1 MKCEDCGDSDA
12 TVHFTEIINGEKQE
26 MHLCEECA
34 RRKSIPMQKALSLSD
49 LLQNLLS
56 QVSSGEVEGE
66 LASVACP
73 VCGMSYAAFRETGRF
88 GCPNDYQVFRRIL
101 KDLLGKIQHDVRHVG
116 KVPPAGGEN
125 LRRHNELIR
134 LRRDLERAVQREEY
148 EKAAGLRDRIAGLSR
163 SIREDS

>member
-56 QVSSGEVEGE
+56 QVSSGEVGEE

-73 VCGMSYAAFRETGRF
+73 VCGMSYADFRETGRF
-88 GCPNDYQVFRRIL
+88 GCPNDYQVFRSSL
-101 KDLLGKIQHDVRHVG
+101 KDLLVKIQHDVRHVG

-125 LRRHNELIR
+125 LRRQNELIR

-148 EKAAGLRDRIAGLSR
+148 EEAAGLRDRIAGLSR